1 MGCHHASPCKW
12 AESENTVKSGHTM
25 TPAPEIKGTK
35 VPTATDWDSI
45 ADHSDRNKR
54 KYKSREIEV

>member
-1 MGCHHASPCKW
+1 
-12 AESENTVKSGHTM
+12 M